1 MSCNRNR
8 SNNNDVLGDSGRR
21 RCNGDVAGDRGECR
35 CRCECDRVSPAIA
48 IRGPGCISGTGRC
61 GEFTA
66 SFVETN
72 GRPAE
77 GYCGQVSP
85 AGNMFRN
92 KFNDDD
98 VAGDFGRRHCED
110 VEGDF
115 GDRKRCNGDVAGDSG
130 RRPWQN
136 VRGRCGD
143 VAGDRGRRHCDDDVA
158 GDRGRRRCEDDD
170 VAGDRGRRH
179 HDCDCFERCLIE
191 FLEDVLAEFEENDN
205 HCCPR

>member
-1 MSCNRNR
+1 MSCNR
-8 SNNNDVLGDSGRR
+8 SNNNGVMGDSNRR
-21 RCNGDVAGDRGECR
+21 RCNGNVAGDRGCCECR
-35 CRCECDRVSPAIA
+35 CRCDCNRVSPVIA

-85 AGNMFRN
+85 AGNIQHR
-92 KFNDDD
+92 KFNDND
-98 VAGDFGRRHCED
+98 VAGDFGRR
-110 VEGDF
+110 
-115 GDRKRCNGDVAGDSG
+115 RCNGDVAGDSG

-136 VRGRCGD
+136 VHGNCGD
-143 VAGDRGRRHCDDDVA
+143 VAGES
-158 GDRGRRRCEDDD
+158 GRRRC
-170 VAGDRGRRH
+170 
-179 HDCDCFERCLIE
+179 DCNCFENCLIE